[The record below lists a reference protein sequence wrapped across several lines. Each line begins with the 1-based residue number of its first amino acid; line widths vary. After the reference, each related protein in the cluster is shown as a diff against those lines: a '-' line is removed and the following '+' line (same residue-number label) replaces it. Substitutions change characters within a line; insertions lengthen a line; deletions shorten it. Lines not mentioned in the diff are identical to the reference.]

1 MASCRTGLPPCVMK
15 TRRAQLWE
23 ENSGINNGLKEVDGY
38 LQLDFG
44 SFQVLL
50 DLDESSHIRDRLEKS
65 VGRRICLIR
74 TDIPGKELLMI
85 DL

>member
-1 MASCRTGLPPCVMK
+1 MK
-15 TRRAQLWE
+15 TRRAQLWV

-38 LQLDFG
+38 LQLDFS
-44 SFQVLL
+44 SFQLLL

-65 VGRRICLIR
+65 VGRRISLIR

>member
-15 TRRAQLWE
+15 TRRAQLWV

-38 LQLDFG
+38 LQLDFS
-44 SFQVLL
+44 SFQLLL

-65 VGRRICLIR
+65 VGRRISLIR